1 MIWTLKNALSK
12 NTWIGEKNQCTTAE
26 HIFRATKAS
35 QVMEEKKKK
44 PNNSEQ
50 KGKSKANKL
59 ALSCPEWKAKRNQG
73 NENKVRLKIEKP
85 K

>member
-44 PNNSEQ
+44 TKQ
-50 KGKSKANKL
+50 L
-59 ALSCPEWKAKRNQG
+59 
-73 NENKVRLKIEKP
+73 
-85 K
+85 

>member
-35 QVMEEKKKK
+35 QVMEEKKK
-44 PNNSEQ
+44 NQ
-50 KGKSKANKL
+50 TTLSKK
-59 ALSCPEWKAKRNQG
+59 EKAKQINQPFPAQNG
-73 NENKVRLKIEKP
+73 KLKEIREMKT
-85 K
+85 KLD